1 MEERTKNKKRD
12 ERERERERKRTF
24 QYITSQPYTFSRNHK
39 EPTRSG
45 SLILVDDSASVA
57 PDIVTVN

>member
-12 ERERERERKRTF
+12 EREREKERTF
-24 QYITSQPYTFSRNHK
+24 QYISSQPYTFSRNHK